1 MLPLLLG
8 VVTYCCYKSF
18 ELICA
23 FCFKQWIINQME
35 LFLLAM
41 VALPFIQH
49 RLMLF
54 PDPLSLTLTVVG
66 LSEDLLEEEGH
77 WLIRIV
83 PLVGTKVCLVLLPP

>member
-1 MLPLLLG
+1 
-8 VVTYCCYKSF
+8 
-18 ELICA
+18 
-23 FCFKQWIINQME
+23 ME

-54 PDPLSLTLTVVG
+54 PDLLSPTSTVVG
-66 LSEDLLEEEGH
+66 LSEGLLEVEGH

-83 PLVGTKVCLVLLPP
+83 PLVGTKVCLFLLSS